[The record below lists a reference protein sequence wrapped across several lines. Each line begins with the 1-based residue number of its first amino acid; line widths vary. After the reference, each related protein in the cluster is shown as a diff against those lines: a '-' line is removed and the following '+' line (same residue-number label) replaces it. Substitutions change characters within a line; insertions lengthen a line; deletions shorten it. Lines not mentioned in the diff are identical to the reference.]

1 MGESGLKCWVHLT
14 SPIGLIE
21 LQGVLRLDTVSQL
34 RDAVWKVM
42 AEQPDAIVL
51 DLAELHDTD
60 ELCTSVF
67 PALGRAVAGG
77 VDGELILAAPGVGV
91 QRAMRR
97 SAPLFVRMFG
107 TLSQAMEEAAR
118 APHRQVTRQLPAD
131 LSAARSAR
139 HLIADVCARWQLA
152 HLRETAMVIAN
163 ELATNAVEH
172 GHAPVE
178 LCVTVRRAVLR
189 IEVSDA
195 SDVMP
200 DRFRTSRHGVRH
212 YGLQLVEALAD
223 RWGAVPA
230 VGGKTVWADLV
241 LHPRRG
247 P

>member
-1 MGESGLKCWVHLT
+1 LKCWVHLT

-51 DLAELHDTD
+51 DLAELQDTD
-60 ELCTSVF
+60 DLCTSVF

-77 VDGELILAAPGVGV
+77 VDGELILAAPEAGVR
-91 QRAMRR
+91 RAMRR

-118 APHRQVTRQLPAD
+118 APAHRQVTSQLPAD

-139 HLIADVCARWQLA
+139 HLVDEVCARWQLA
-152 HLRETAMVIAN
+152 HLRETATMIAN

-172 GHAPVE
+172 GSAPVE
-178 LCVTVRRAVLR
+178 LCVTVRRRVLR

-200 DRFRTSRHGVRH
+200 DRFRTSRHGVMH

-223 RWGAVPA
+223 RWGAIPA
-230 VGGKTVWADLV
+230 GRGKTVWADLV